1 MTCRP
6 SPGIYDR
13 LLDQDL
19 TDLLARY
26 PELRALFEKLETEEQ
41 PSRYKVDSTTS

>member
-1 MTCRP
+1 MTSRP

-19 TDLLARY
+19 ARGYQQRSVLAKR
-26 PELRALFEKLETEEQ
+26 P
-41 PSRYKVDSTTS
+41 V